1 VVIWRLTVR
10 SSEVV
15 RERTASL
22 SRASARVATASRR
35 GQRRAKALEFV
46 VAGVGGAVEVV
57 RDASAYVALDV
68 DGLLSAFSA

>member
-1 VVIWRLTVR
+1 LRRPLG
-10 SSEVV
+10 
-15 RERTASL
+15 AGN
-22 SRASARVATASRR
+22 VA
-35 GQRRAKALEFV
+35 AKALEFV